1 MPAADGAARMTA
13 PRTLAL
19 GVGVFYTLLG
29 VAGFG
34 ITGFESVPEHSG
46 HQLLGVAVHPTH
58 NLVHLVVG
66 VSGLALARRPF
77 GVQAFGWLLLL
88 GFGVSF
94 VYGLVATGESWDLL
108 GLDWAN
114 NWVHL
119 VSALIGLGLTLVP
132 PTTVPATSP

>member
-1 MPAADGAARMTA
+1 MPAADGAARTAA

-19 GVGVFYTLLG
+19 AVGAFYTLLG
-29 VAGFG
+29 IAGFG
-34 ITGFESVPEHSG
+34 VTGFEGASEHAG

-58 NLVHLVVG
+58 NVVHLVVG
-66 VSGLALARRPF
+66 VAGLALARRPF

-88 GFGVSF
+88 GFGASF

-132 PTTVPATSP
+132 PARAPEPWS

>member
-1 MPAADGAARMTA
+1 MGA
-13 PRTLAL
+13 
-19 GVGVFYTLLG
+19 FYTLLG
-29 VAGFG
+29 IAGFG
-34 ITGFESVPEHSG
+34 ITGFEGASEHTS

-58 NLVHLVVG
+58 NVVHLVVG
-66 VSGLALARRPF
+66 VAGLAVARRPF
-77 GVQAFGWLLLL
+77 GVPAFGWLLLL
-88 GFGVSF
+88 GFGASF

-132 PTTVPATSP
+132 PDRATTPWV